1 MIKGYFAAFTESPE
15 MIAVGR
21 RALALGW
28 SIVVEQE
35 KDGFLSL
42 SLEHYTERYHRTYPT
57 FVLRNDNDVKYWTK
71 RCAEEVEELERTK
84 WGQYEGW
91 EKDLPKHCQ
100 EIRRTLGK

>member
-15 MIAVGR
+15 MIAIGR

-28 SIVVEQE
+28 SVVVEQQ
-35 KDGFLSL
+35 KDGTLSL
-42 SLEHYTERYHRTYPT
+42 SLEHYTKHYRHTYPD
-57 FVLRNDNDVKYWTK
+57 FALRDGGDVKRWTK
-71 RCAEEVEELERTK
+71 RCAAEVEELDRTK